1 MIKCRCILFF
11 SNCKGVF
18 FLKITIK
25 DIAREAGVST
35 SAVSLVLN
43 KRPCRI
49 SQAKRELIVEVAEKY
64 HYRVNQAARSL
75 VTRKTNTLGMIIP
88 DIENPFFSSLCKQME
103 NYCREAGYMLI
114 IANSND
120 SEENDLHL
128 IDMFIS
134 RGVDGI
140 FITPSDESLYN
151 NDRLLNVLTELN
163 IPFIQIDRYFEQLQA
178 DSVSY
183 DDEAGAQQAVDYLIM
198 KGHRKIG
205 CIGCLPAN
213 NKNGSARVQGY
224 RNALKN
230 ANIPI
235 LEENIFYNHYH
246 FGNFHYEEGYQ
257 AGLQIVTTDLSAIF
271 ICNDMMALGFLRC
284 LYDQKKEL
292 DTYAII
298 SYDNALNSYMIGKKI
313 TSIDQNV
320 EKLSQTSIKRMIA
333 RIQDPKLEPE
343 RFHFIP
349 ELIENDSV
357 NTYEQ

>member
-1 MIKCRCILFF
+1 M
-11 SNCKGVF
+11 
-18 FLKITIK
+18 KITIK

-49 SQAKRELIVEVAEKY
+49 SQAKRELINATAVKH

-75 VTRKTNTLGMIIP
+75 VTRRTHTLGMIIP

-120 SEENDLHL
+120 AEENDLQL

-140 FITPSDESLYN
+140 FITPSDEALYN
-151 NDRLLNVLTELN
+151 NEQLLRILSELSV
-163 IPFIQIDRYFEQLQA
+163 PFIQIDRYFKELQA
-178 DSVSY
+178 DSISY
-183 DDEAGAQQAVDYLIM
+183 DDEAGAQQAVEYLIM
-198 KGHRKIG
+198 KGHRRIG
-205 CIGCLPAN
+205 CIGCLPID

-224 RNALKN
+224 QNALVK
-230 ANIPI
+230 ANISI
-235 LEENIFYNHYH
+235 REEDIFYNQYH
-246 FGNFHYEEGYQ
+246 FGNFHFEEGYQ
-257 AGLQIVTTDLSAIF
+257 AGLQIIKSDVSAIF
-271 ICNDMMALGFLRC
+271 ICNDMMTLGFLRC
-284 LYDQKKEL
+284 LYDHKI
-292 DTYAII
+292 DTHTYSII
-298 SYDNALNSYMIGKKI
+298 SYDNALNAYMIGKKI

-320 EKLSQTSIKRMIA
+320 EKLSIASIKRMIL
-333 RIQDPKLEPE
+333 RLQNPE
-343 RFHFIP
+343 LSFECFRLIP

-357 NTYEQ
+357 QAFKS